1 MNVSVLKVIRRAKRN
16 FYAVI
21 IVLIMLFVAK
31 NVLKTMNHLNIGG
44 IEMKKFN
51 IEEME
56 NYEVNEIKDDL
67 VMLESQFEGSGY
79 GNVLA
84 KAFHYIN
91 YLEEKLVNIANNE
104 ERAIKIL
111 IENGYV
117 VKKLTVGQLKDAK
130 ECEECGFE
138 GDCSFC
144 RCSICVVQ

>member
-16 FYAVI
+16 FYAVS

-44 IEMKKFN
+44 IEMKKIN

>member
-16 FYAVI
+16 FYAVS

-91 YLEEKLVNIANNE
+91 QLEEKLVNIANNE

>member
-16 FYAVI
+16 FYAVS

-31 NVLKTMNHLNIGG
+31 NVIKTMNHLIIGG

>member
-1 MNVSVLKVIRRAKRN
+1 
-16 FYAVI
+16 
-21 IVLIMLFVAK
+21 
-31 NVLKTMNHLNIGG
+31 
-44 IEMKKFN
+44 MKEFN

-67 VMLESQFEGSGY
+67 VILESMLEGSRDGD
-79 GNVLA
+79 VLA

-91 YLEEKLVNIANNE
+91 YLEEKLVDITNNE

-117 VKKLTVGQLKDAK
+117 VKKLTVDQLKDAK

-138 GDCSFC
+138 GDYSFC
-144 RCSICVVQ
+144 RCSICIAQ

>member
-1 MNVSVLKVIRRAKRN
+1 
-16 FYAVI
+16 
-21 IVLIMLFVAK
+21 
-31 NVLKTMNHLNIGG
+31 
-44 IEMKKFN
+44 MKKFN

-144 RCSICVVQ
+144 VAFFCVVQ

>member
-1 MNVSVLKVIRRAKRN
+1 MLQKLMQKIALLSLYQLKVNSKSWKEN
-16 FYAVI
+16 NYV
-21 IVLIMLFVAK
+21 V
-31 NVLKTMNHLNIGG
+31 NNLKLGG

>member
-1 MNVSVLKVIRRAKRN
+1 
-16 FYAVI
+16 
-21 IVLIMLFVAK
+21 
-31 NVLKTMNHLNIGG
+31 
-44 IEMKKFN
+44 MKQFN

-79 GNVLA
+79 SNILA

-111 IENGYV
+111 RENGYV
-117 VKKLTVGQLKDAK
+117 IKKLTVGQLKDAK

-144 RCSICVVQ
+144 RCSICIVQ

>member
-16 FYAVI
+16 FYAVS
-21 IVLIMLFVAK
+21 IVLIMLFVTK

-44 IEMKKFN
+44 IEMKKIN

>member
-16 FYAVI
+16 FYAVS
-21 IVLIMLFVAK
+21 IVLIMLFVVK
-31 NVLKTMNHLNIGG
+31 NVLKTMNHLKLGG

>member
-16 FYAVI
+16 FYAVS